1 MSSDNS
7 DLASVSTM
15 DLSVV
20 LSSLFFLLSTAQ
32 ILPPETEPLRIRY
45 PKTQWINPGDT
56 ILKSCRR
63 IPFLYCQS
71 Y

>member
-1 MSSDNS
+1 MPSDNS
-7 DLASVSTM
+7 GLASVSTM
-15 DLSVV
+15 DLLVV
-20 LSSLFFLLSTAQ
+20 LSSLFFIISTAK
-32 ILPPETEPLRIRY
+32 ILPPETKPLRIRY

-63 IPFLYCQS
+63 IPFVYRQS